1 MQTFLPY
8 PSFPCSLAI
17 LDNKRLGK
25 QRVEAKQIL
34 RALEFGPYQYEDTED
49 WFVHPTPSSWISC
62 TEDAFRMKAG
72 PGRYRRTPWYNH
84 PATKMWRGYETA
96 LALYGSYAC
105 TQWISHGFR
114 DSLHQWFEEHT
125 LGLSTPDICLP
136 PWISNPEF
144 TLSHQS
150 NLVRK
155 DPAHYRQFFPDVPDN
170 LPYVWPSP

>member
-8 PSFPCSLAI
+8 PSFTRSLAC

-34 RALEFGPYQYEDTED
+34 MALEFGPYQYEDTED

-84 PATKMWRGYETA
+84 PATKMWRGYEGA
-96 LALYGSYAC
+96 LARYGHIASN
-105 TQWISHGFR
+105 TWFTRGFK
-114 DSLHQWFEEHT
+114 DSLREWFGPRIRLRDGT
-125 LGLSTPDICLP
+125 P
-136 PWISNPEF
+136 PWLFSPEF

>member
-8 PSFPCSLAI
+8 PSFTRSLAC

-34 RALEFGPYQYEDTED
+34 MALEFGPYQYDDIED
-49 WFVHPTPSSWISC
+49 WFVHSTPSSWISC

-84 PATKMWRGYETA
+84 PATKMWRGYEGA
-96 LALYGSYAC
+96 LADYGYFAC
-105 TQWISHGFR
+105 VEWVRRGFR
-114 DSLHQWFEEHT
+114 DSLLLWFESRRDDSDYRELYPVWLHT
-125 LGLSTPDICLP
+125 
-136 PWISNPEF
+136 EAF
-144 TLSHQS
+144 HLSHQS

-155 DPAHYRQFFPDVPDN
+155 DPAHYRPFFPDVPDN
-170 LPYVWPSP
+170 LPYLWPSP

>member
-8 PSFPCSLAI
+8 PSFTHSLAC

-34 RALEFGPYQYEDTED
+34 MALEFGPYQYNYVDNG
-49 WFVHPTPSSWISC
+49 TPSWVPCSERDRARLGLSC
-62 TEDAFRMKAG
+62 T
-72 PGRYRRTPWYNH
+72 RRTPWYNH
-84 PATKMWRGYETA
+84 PATKMWRDYESA
-96 LALYGSYAC
+96 LALYGFLSCAR
-105 TQWISHGFR
+105 WAGLGFR
-114 DSLHQWFEEHT
+114 DSLMPWFAT
-125 LGLSTPDICLP
+125 RCINGSDLVLP
-136 PWISNPEF
+136 PWLSSLSF
-144 TLSHQS
+144 TTSHQS